1 METRVYTIGE
11 LPTASR
17 MAAEQLIGPKLT
29 ETQQIRIEVS
39 APAPSSPDAMPE
51 DDLPPLPDW
60 FNVYEGLTDAEVD
73 EITNTILSN
82 RFDLRRPIVE

>member
-1 METRVYTIGE
+1 METLFYTVGE
-11 LPTASR
+11 LTTASR
-17 MAAEQLIGPKLT
+17 EAAEQLVGHPLA

-39 APAPSSPDAMPE
+39 TPTLSAQGDAA

-82 RFDLRRPIVE
+82 RFNLRRPVDE